1 MADQAEVQDFFQDY
15 ANQDAD
21 DIEDELKALIEE
33 EDEAD
38 AEKAKQE
45 LDFAGL
51 GDLPAA
57 GDKAVQPLPSVA
69 VGAAAAPAPSDD
81 DMLAEL
87 MA

>member
-1 MADQAEVQDFFQDY
+1 MADQSEVQDFFQDY

-21 DIEDELKALIEE
+21 DIEDELKALIED
-33 EDEAD
+33 EDEAE

-51 GDLPAA
+51 DLPSAA
-57 GDKAVQPLPSVA
+57 GDKIIHKAPAVP
-69 VGAAAAPAPSDD
+69 AAAAPAPSDD
-81 DMLAEL
+81 DMLADL